1 MSAYVVVEIEVHN
14 QELYKSYTQLT
25 PASIAAYQGKFVV
38 RGGETI
44 VLEGDWQ
51 PKRLA
56 LLEFPSMEIA
66 NSWWHSEDYT
76 KAREIRQQAAT
87 TKMIIV
93 DGV

>member
-1 MSAYVVVEIEVHN
+1 MPAFVIVEIEVHD
-14 QELYKSYTQLT
+14 QDLYKSYTQLT

-38 RGGETI
+38 RGGETS

-51 PKRLA
+51 PKRLV

-76 KAREIRQQAAT
+76 KAREIRQRAAT

>member
-1 MSAYVVVEIEVHN
+1 MSAYVIVEIEVHD
-14 QELYKSYTQLT
+14 QDLYKSYTQLT
-25 PASIAAYQGKFVV
+25 PASIASYQGKFVV
-38 RGGETI
+38 RGGETM
-44 VLEGDWQ
+44 VLEGNWQ

-66 NSWWHSEDYT
+66 NSWWHSEEYT
-76 KAREIRQQAAT
+76 KAREIRQRAAT